1 MASRTST
8 SVGVGVALTL
18 LGLAALGL
26 FITSAVLYGKFNQ
39 SQRELNEAKV
49 GIRDFIRDGERQ
61 QDDIRQLVEAAKKA
75 QGQSLVA
82 YLVKSNKEIASAITG
97 NSNDTVERL
106 LEQMRAESSKS
117 SNTPVLRLAQER
129 ASAVEEL
136 NTKLAQVEAARLAA
150 QTDLKNEQERVAGI
164 VTRHNE
170 TITALNAEVGTYKG
184 ELSQYREGIE
194 AVRAQAEKQFE
205 GQMAAAKER
214 ETDLS
219 GRVSDLQQKSLIL
232 EDQLARLRGERS
244 KTTARGTSEDA
255 IVDGAII
262 GVDAGQRQVFL
273 NIGRTQKAV
282 IGMTFAVY
290 NDPNSIKLDADGQ
303 YKPGKATIEII
314 NVGQDSSTARIVSE
328 TKGNPIVT
336 GDVIANA
343 VFDPMKIYK
352 FVIYGNFD
360 TKGTGMPTASGRTD
374 IAAMVTSW
382 GGEVVDDLEGDVDFL
397 VLGARPVLPP
407 RPGVDQPIEV
417 VQEYVRLERS
427 VNKYN
432 ELLKQAT
439 AMGLPVLNE
448 NRFYT
453 LTGQKPVSRKM
464 VSSGR

>member
-82 YLVKSNKEIASAITG
+82 YLVKSNKEIASAVTG
-97 NSNDTVERL
+97 NSNDTVDRL

-117 SNTPVLRLAQER
+117 NNTPLLRLSQER
-129 ASAVEEL
+129 ASKVEEL
-136 NTKLAQVEAARLAA
+136 STKLEQVEAARLAA

-164 VTRHNE
+164 MQRHEE
-170 TITALNAEVGTYKG
+170 TLAALNKEVGTYKD
-184 ELSQYREGIE
+184 ELSKYRSGIE
-194 AVRAQAEKQFE
+194 NVRDQAEKQFE
-205 GQMAAAKER
+205 SQMASAKAR
-214 ETDLS
+214 ETELS

-255 IVDGAII
+255 LVDGTII
-262 GVDAGQRQVFL
+262 GVDTTQRQVFL
-273 NIGRTQKAV
+273 NVGRTQKAV
-282 IGMTFAVY
+282 IGMSFAVY
-290 NDPNSIKLDADGQ
+290 NDANSIKTDEDGN

-360 TKGTGMPTASGRTD
+360 TKGTGIPTASGRTD

-382 GGEVVDDLEGDVDFL
+382 GGEVLDDLEGDVDFL
-397 VLGARPVLPP
+397 VLGERPVLPP

-417 VQEYVRLERS
+417 VQEYVRLERA

-453 LTGQKPVSRKM
+453 LTGQTPVSRKTVM
-464 VSSGR
+464 R

>member
-18 LGLAALGL
+18 LGLSALGL
-26 FITSAVLYGKFNQ
+26 FITSAVLFGKYNQ

-49 GIRDFIRDGERQ
+49 GIRDFVRDGERQ
-61 QDDIRQLVEAAKKA
+61 QDDVRQLVEAAKKA

-82 YLVKSNKEIASAITG
+82 YLVKTNKDLAAAITG
-97 NSNDTVERL
+97 NSNDSADRL
-106 LEQMRAESSKS
+106 LEQIRAESSKS
-117 SNTPVLRLAQER
+117 NNAPLLRLSQDR
-129 ASAVEEL
+129 ASQVDELTKKVE
-136 NTKLAQVEAARLAA
+136 QVEAARLAA

-170 TITALNAEVGTYKG
+170 TIAALNKEVGQYKD
-184 ELSQYREGIE
+184 ELGQYRSGIE
-194 AVRAQAEKQFE
+194 SVRMQAEKQFE
-205 GQMAAAKER
+205 SQMAAAKAR
-214 ETDLS
+214 ETDLN
-219 GRVSDLQQKSLIL
+219 GRISDLQQKSLIL

-255 IVDGAII
+255 LVDGAII
-262 GVDAGQRQVFL
+262 GVNAGQRQVFL
-273 NIGRTQKAV
+273 NIGRTQKV
-282 IGMTFAVY
+282 VVGMTFAVY
-290 NDPNSIKLDADGQ
+290 NDANSIKMDANGE
-303 YKPGKATIEII
+303 YKPGKAMIEVI

-343 VFDPMKIYK
+343 AFDPLKVYK

-360 TKGTGMPTASGRTD
+360 TKGTGMPTSAGRTD

-382 GGEVVDDLEGDVDFL
+382 GGEVVEDLDGDVDFL

-417 VQEYVRLERS
+417 VQEYVRLERA

-432 ELLKQAT
+432 ELMKQAT

-453 LTGQKPVSRKM
+453 LTGQKPVSRK
-464 VSSGR
+464 VSVR

>member
-18 LGLAALGL
+18 LGLASLGL

-61 QDDIRQLVEAAKKA
+61 QDDIRQLVEAAKRA

-82 YLVKSNKEIASAITG
+82 YLVKSNKEIASAVTG
-97 NSNDTVERL
+97 NSNDTVDRL
-106 LEQMRAESSKS
+106 LEQMRAESAKS
-117 SNTPVLRLAQER
+117 NNSPLLRLAQER
-129 ASAVEEL
+129 ASKVDEL
-136 NTKLAQVEAARLAA
+136 NTKLEQVEAARLAA

-170 TITALNAEVGTYKG
+170 TVAALNKEVGAYKD
-184 ELSQYREGIE
+184 ELGQYRSGIE
-194 AVRAQAEKQFE
+194 NVRELAEKQFAS
-205 GQMAAAKER
+205 QMESAKAR
-214 ETDLS
+214 ETELS
-219 GRVSDLQQKSLIL
+219 GRVSDLQQRALIL

-255 IVDGAII
+255 LVDGAII
-262 GVDAGQRQVFL
+262 GVDAAQRQVFL

-290 NDPNSIKLDADGQ
+290 NDANSIKTDEDGN
-303 YKPGKATIEII
+303 YKPGKATIEIV
-314 NVGQDSSTARIVSE
+314 NVGQDSSTARIVTE

-360 TKGTGMPTASGRTD
+360 TKGTGMATASGRTD

-382 GGEVVDDLEGDVDFL
+382 GGEVKDDLEGDVDFL
-397 VLGARPVLPP
+397 VLGERPVLPP

-417 VQEYVRLERS
+417 VQEYVRLERA

-453 LTGQKPVSRKM
+453 LTGQTPVSRKSVM
-464 VSSGR
+464 R

>member
-18 LGLAALGL
+18 LGLASLGL
-26 FITSAVLYGKFNQ
+26 FITSAVLYGKYNQ

-49 GIRDFIRDGERQ
+49 GIRDYIRDGERQ
-61 QDDIRQLVEAAKKA
+61 QDDIRQIVEAAKKA
-75 QGQSLVA
+75 QNQSLVA
-82 YLVKSNKEIASAITG
+82 YLVKSNKDLAAAITG
-97 NSNDTVERL
+97 NANDSIERL
-106 LEQMRAESSKS
+106 LEQTRAESSKA
-117 SNTPVLRLAQER
+117 NNAPLLRVAQDR
-129 ASAVEEL
+129 AGQINDLNQKVE
-136 NTKLAQVEAARLAA
+136 QVEAARLAA

-164 VTRHNE
+164 VARHNE
-170 TITALNAEVGTYKG
+170 TIAALNKEVGTYKD
-184 ELSQYREGIE
+184 ELGQYRSGIE
-194 AVRAQAEKQFE
+194 NVRMQAEKQFE
-205 GQMAAAKER
+205 SQMAAAKAR
-214 ETDLS
+214 ETDLN
-219 GRVSDLQQKSLIL
+219 GRISDLQQKSLIL

-255 IVDGAII
+255 LVDGAII

-273 NIGRTQKAV
+273 NIGRTQKVV
-282 IGMTFAVY
+282 IGMTFAVF
-290 NDPNSIKLDADGQ
+290 NDANAIKMDENGD
-303 YKPGKATIEII
+303 YKPGKALIEVI
-314 NVGQDSSTARIVSE
+314 NVGQDSSTARIVKE

-343 VFDPMKIYK
+343 VFDPNKVYK
-352 FVIYGNFD
+352 FVIFGNFD
-360 TKGTGMPTASGRTD
+360 TKGTGNPTASGRTD

-397 VLGARPVLPP
+397 VLGAKPVLPP

-453 LTGQKPVSRKM
+453 LTGQTPVSRKLII
-464 VSSGR
+464 SGR

>member
-18 LGLAALGL
+18 LGLASLGL
-26 FITSAVLYGKFNQ
+26 FITSAVLYGKYNQ

-61 QDDIRQLVEAAKKA
+61 QDDIRQIVEAAKKA
-75 QGQSLVA
+75 QNQSLVA
-82 YLVKSNKEIASAITG
+82 YLVKSNKDLAAAITG
-97 NSNDTVERL
+97 NANDSVERL
-106 LEQMRAESSKS
+106 LEQTRAESSKA
-117 SNTPVLRLAQER
+117 NNAPLLRLAQDR
-129 ASAVEEL
+129 AGQINDLNQKVE
-136 NTKLAQVEAARLAA
+136 QVEAARLAA

-164 VTRHNE
+164 VERHNE
-170 TITALNAEVGTYKG
+170 TLAALNKEVGTYKD
-184 ELSQYREGIE
+184 ELSQYRSGIE
-194 AVRAQAEKQFE
+194 NVRMQAEKQFE
-205 GQMAAAKER
+205 SQMAAAKAR
-214 ETDLS
+214 ETDLN
-219 GRVSDLQQKSLIL
+219 GRISDLQQRSLIL

-255 IVDGAII
+255 LVDGAII

-273 NIGRTQKAV
+273 NVGRTQKVV

-290 NDPNSIKLDADGQ
+290 NDANSIKMDENGD
-303 YKPGKATIEII
+303 YKPGKAQIEVI
-314 NVGQDSSTARIVSE
+314 NVGQDSSTARIVKE

-343 VFDPMKIYK
+343 VFDPMKVYK
-352 FVIYGNFD
+352 FVIFGNFD
-360 TKGTGMPTASGRTD
+360 TKGTGNPTASGRTD

-382 GGEVVDDLEGDVDFL
+382 GGEVQDDLEGDVDFL
-397 VLGARPVLPP
+397 VLGEKPVLPP

-417 VQEYVRLERS
+417 VQEYVRLERA

-453 LTGQKPVSRKM
+453 LTGQTPVSRKLII
-464 VSSGR
+464 SGR